1 MTTHYESAEEVI
13 KTSKPLLRWFK
24 YNIANK
30 MKLSPDKCHLI
41 LSLSGKVKK
50 IEECWKML
58 SSKIREMNIR
68 SIF

>member
-1 MTTHYESAEEVI
+1 
-13 KTSKPLLRWFK
+13 
-24 YNIANK
+24 

-58 SSKIREMNIR
+58 SSKIREMNIW